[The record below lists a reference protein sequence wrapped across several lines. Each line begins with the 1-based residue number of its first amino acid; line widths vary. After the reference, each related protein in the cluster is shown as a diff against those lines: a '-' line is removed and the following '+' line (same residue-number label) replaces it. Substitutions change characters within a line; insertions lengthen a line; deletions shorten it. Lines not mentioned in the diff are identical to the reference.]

1 MMRGMPKFLPSFV
14 LAVSFNLLVGC
25 AGNPETKPAPTPAPA
40 PVATAPTVAAPSET
54 PPADAKPGL
63 GFMPDYQAGVE
74 GVAVGGVREG
84 SPAAKA
90 GIQEGDVILV
100 LNGIRV
106 TDAQSYTEALDE
118 QKIGATVPV
127 QIQRGSEKLEL
138 KVTIGTRR
146 R

>member
-1 MMRGMPKFLPSFV
+1 MMRRMPKLPLSLV
-14 LAVSFNLLVGC
+14 PAATLSLLVGC
-25 AGNPETKPAPTPAPA
+25 AGAPDTKPAPTPAPTPA
-40 PVATAPTVAAPSET
+40 VAAPVPAATNEA
-54 PPADAKPGL
+54 PPADARPGL
-63 GFMPDYQAGVE
+63 GFMPDYEAGVD

-84 SPAAKA
+84 GPAAKA
-90 GIQEGDVILV
+90 GIQQGDVILV

-118 QKIGATVPV
+118 QKVGATVPV
-127 QIQRGSEKLEL
+127 QILRGSEKLEL

>member
-1 MMRGMPKFLPSFV
+1 M
-14 LAVSFNLLVGC
+14 
-25 AGNPETKPAPTPAPA
+25 
-40 PVATAPTVAAPSET
+40 
-54 PPADAKPGL
+54 
-63 GFMPDYQAGVE
+63 
-74 GVAVGGVREG
+74 REG

-90 GIQEGDVILV
+90 GIQEGDVILM

-118 QKIGATVPV
+118 QKVGATVPV
-127 QIQRGSEKLEL
+127 QILRGSEKLEL

>member
-1 MMRGMPKFLPSFV
+1 MMRGMVKFSSPFV
-14 LAVSFNLLVGC
+14 PAATLSLLVGC
-25 AGNPETKPAPTPAPA
+25 AGAPDTQPAPTPAPT
-40 PVATAPTVAAPSET
+40 PVVAAPSET

-90 GIQEGDVILV
+90 GIQEGDVILM

-118 QKIGATVPV
+118 QKVGAIVPV